1 MTRPSILSSPLPLS
15 IPTFTDDCIVLI
27 LILAVAVLLIICVY
41 VFFFETFLSTI
52 FLPSKNKNN
61 DQNQNRRKR
70 QNHYNH
76 DHVVTMMTMNK
87 LEFLSRVG
95 DDYGYRHNTDL
106 GYIDDWR
113 PKEFPSLIYPIRI
126 AGGERKRKDCNY
138 YNYND
143 DDDEEENDNHNEND
157 NNNDNERE
165 VYLDYAGSALPMK
178 SQLEH
183 TQSKM
188 MMILANPHST
198 GPAASRTLECI
209 KRAEKCVL
217 THLGAAPG
225 RYASLQLPDSFY
237 NNNNNNNTQQR
248 QIMDRHPG
256 YEVLF
261 TSGATEAFKTI
272 AERFPWK
279 RLRRR
284 RSSNSSSGCCFRCR
298 QQQQQQK
305 SSSSS
310 SIFMYVTN
318 SHNSVVGMRQL
329 AIQQG
334 ATFYCI
340 DMKELEEMTDVKDW
354 KTLEEKISLSSLSSS
369 SSSSS
374 SSSREGNHVD
384 DDGVVSGFDCCWH
397 CNETTT
403 TSNRHNYNLLVFPSE
418 CNFSGD
424 RPSDTKSIIS
434 IARESG
440 WYSMLDIAKHAST
453 DRVNLKDLNPD
464 FAALS
469 FYKLFG
475 SPTGVGALLVRRSA
489 IPILFE
495 EEDNETI
502 EAATMSETAIRN
514 HNNNNNNN
522 NNSGNK
528 QRYYQGGGSVDIMLP
543 NRDYTVPKSRY
554 IGLASM
560 TSGTSNFRG
569 IANLVHGF
577 DTLEQLGGMSMIHR
591 HACCIAKELTRRL
604 RLLKHNN
611 GMSVVRIYGAW
622 GNSNKNN
629 SSNDEENDTNSRGP
643 TVALNLFRSDGSAV
657 GYNEVSKLA
666 SLNHPPMQFRTG
678 CFCNPGACQKALT
691 LDDQQAIDNYEKTG
705 HVCGDHIDLANGMPT
720 GAIRV
725 SFGKDSIWED
735 MDVFVRFLDM
745 RFTNNYSDDDTAATT
760 ATATA
765 TAYTVPTS
773 NTDDDTISKK
783 KTIVH
788 VSELYLFPIKSC
800 AAQHVPKWPLDLY
813 SGGKLKYDR
822 EFAIVDTSGTA
833 LRLQTYSKIGLIC
846 PIVDP
851 DTDTMTVS
859 APGCNDL
866 VIRLS
871 DDLYHGGDNVV
882 RVCGNKCGARVWG
895 DDFVS
900 EWFTSFLGIQ
910 CWLAR
915 YSSSLESPTDNNS
928 FSNEQPILLISENA
942 VAALN
947 DVLESQRQQP
957 VGSIRFRP
965 NIVIKGVEDNT
976 SRHHRHHLHIEDE
989 WKTISLPNG
998 RLNFSVEGSCPRCT
1012 MVDYDPKTGKR
1023 GKTFRA
1029 LATYR
1034 RRNGQIVF
1042 GIFLRTATTPSIY
1055 NSPVTTNDDDD
1066 DGNNNN
1072 NHSSQ
1077 NLIVWIHEGDALEC
1091 R

>member
-1 MTRPSILSSPLPLS
+1 MTR
-15 IPTFTDDCIVLI
+15 V
-27 LILAVAVLLIICVY
+27 
-41 VFFFETFLSTI
+41 
-52 FLPSKNKNN
+52 PSKNKNKN
-61 DQNQNRRKR
+61 QNQNRRR
-70 QNHYNH
+70 QNHDNH
-76 DHVVTMMTMNK
+76 SYDHLMMTRNRK
-87 LEFLSRVG
+87 TEFLSRAG

-113 PKEFPSLIYPIRI
+113 PKEFPSLIYPIGI
-126 AGGERKRKDCNY
+126 AGERRKDCNY
-138 YNYND
+138 FDYND
-143 DDDEEENDNHNEND
+143 DDEGENENEND
-157 NNNDNERE
+157 NDNDNDNERE

-178 SQLEH
+178 SQLELGIKYNH
-183 TQSKM
+183 Q
-188 MMILANPHST
+188 IFANPHST

-209 KRAEKCVL
+209 KRAEKRVL
-217 THLGAAPG
+217 THLGATPG

-237 NNNNNNNTQQR
+237 NNNNNNNNSTTQR

-272 AERFPWK
+272 AERFPW
-279 RLRRR
+279 RRR
-284 RSSNSSSGCCFRCR
+284 RRKISSNSNSSLSSCLQCR
-298 QQQQQQK
+298 QQQQQK
-305 SSSSS
+305 SSSSSS

-340 DMKELEEMTDVKDW
+340 DIKELEQMTNIKDW
-354 KTLEEKISLSSLSSS
+354 KNLEEKIILSSSSLSSLASSI
-369 SSSSS
+369 
-374 SSSREGNHVD
+374 EVND
-384 DDGVVSGFDCCWH
+384 DDDDDVVSCSDCCCH
-397 CNETTT
+397 CNEATTT
-403 TSNRHNYNLLVFPSE
+403 TTTTTTTRHNLLVFPSE

-424 RPSDTKSIIS
+424 RPTDTKSIIS

-440 WYSMLDIAKHAST
+440 WYTMLDIAKHAST
-453 DRVNLKDLNPD
+453 DRINLKDLNPD

-495 EEDNETI
+495 EEEEEKDKKII
-502 EAATMSETAIRN
+502 EAATMSKAKTRN
-514 HNNNNNNN
+514 HSNNNDD
-522 NNSGNK
+522 SRER

-569 IANLVHGF
+569 IANLIHGF
-577 DTLEQLGGMSMIHR
+577 DTLERLGGMSTIHR

-604 RLLKHNN
+604 RLLKHSN

-622 GNSNKNN
+622 GNNN
-629 SSNDEENDTNSRGP
+629 NNNNNNNEYNTNNARGP
-643 TVALNLFRSDGSAV
+643 TVALNVFRSDGSAV

-678 CFCNPGACQKALT
+678 CFCNPGACQKALK

-720 GAIRV
+720 GAIRA

-735 MDVFVRFLDM
+735 MDVFVRFLDT
-745 RFTNNYSDDDTAATT
+745 RFTNNHSDDDTDTDNT

-765 TAYTVPTS
+765 TANTVSTS

-783 KTIVH
+783 KTTVH

-800 AAQHVPKWPLDLY
+800 AAQPVPKWPLDLY

-833 LRLQTYSKIGLIC
+833 LRLQTCPKLGLIC

-851 DTDTMTVS
+851 DMDTMTVS
-859 APGCNDL
+859 APGYNDL
-866 VIRLS
+866 IIRLS
-871 DDLYHGGDNVV
+871 DDLYHGGDSVV

-895 DDFVS
+895 DAFIS

-915 YSSSLESPTDNNS
+915 YSSSSQESSIYS

-942 VAALN
+942 VATLN
-947 DVLESQRQQP
+947 NVLECQRQQP
-957 VGSIRFRP
+957 VGSKRFRP
-965 NIVIKGVEDNT
+965 NIVIKDVADNT
-976 SRHHRHHLHIEDE
+976 SRDRHHLHIEDE
-989 WKTISLPNG
+989 WKIISLPNG
-998 RLNFSVEGSCPRCT
+998 RMNFSVEGSCPRCT
-1012 MVDYDPKTGKR
+1012 MVDYDPTTGKR
-1023 GKTFRA
+1023 GKTLRA
-1029 LATYR
+1029 LASYR
-1034 RRNGQIVF
+1034 RRNGHIVF
-1042 GIFLRTATTPSIY
+1042 GIFLRTLTTTPNIINNDSN
-1055 NSPVTTNDDDD
+1055 NS
-1066 DGNNNN
+1066 

-1077 NLIVWIHEGDALEC
+1077 DSIVWIQEGDALEC